1 MSGTT
6 STPEVLSLSVHGP
19 VGVLDLHVPSGA
31 SSADVATE
39 YSRQANLPSV
49 PSLYTRLGQPLPA
62 DRTLAESGLVS
73 GSVLVALA
81 GDAAAPARRRSR
93 GERRPRRRLT
103 AGALSSL
110 WCAVAVVAALLSGWL
125 ASSLPESSD
134 LRTATLALLI
144 GTAVVGALPVGPLA
158 THRVLAVPAYAG
170 AAAFAIAWDPTP
182 ERLPTIIGVASLAAA
197 VAATVARALGQ
208 PGEEGLRVWSIAGV
222 SVFVV
227 TGLAALAD
235 IDAQVVWAML
245 LLVAMLASRFV
256 PVLAVDVP
264 DQYLLDLERLAV
276 TAWSARDR
284 PTGRRGRIVVP
295 RQAVALV
302 AARGTRSVTAACVAI
317 FVVATVSA
325 VMLLREA
332 DVWIDVVGAR
342 CEVGLAGAALL
353 LAARSYRHAAAR
365 ALLRAAGLAC
375 WVALLV
381 VLFTSMSDS
390 LPKLIAI
397 TSISL
402 GALLILVAVALGRG
416 WRSAWWS
423 RKAEVAESLAGA
435 FAVGSVVVAAG
446 LFRVLWELTG

>member
-1 MSGTT
+1 MVRRRG
-6 STPEVLSLSVHGP
+6 
-19 VGVLDLHVPSGA
+19 
-31 SSADVATE
+31 
-39 YSRQANLPSV
+39 R
-49 PSLYTRLGQPLPA
+49 RRPA
-62 DRTLAESGLVS
+62 LR
-73 GSVLVALA
+73 LA
-81 GDAAAPARRRSR
+81 GLEP
-93 GERRPRRRLT
+93 
-103 AGALSSL
+103 
-110 WCAVAVVAALLSGWL
+110 
-125 ASSLPESSD
+125 PESSD